1 MITASMKKQVEDKL
15 RACIATA
22 ERRYNTTFRFPN
34 IRYDLRGTTAGTA
47 TYSTWTININPVL
60 LAENFDDMLADTVP
74 HEMAHLITDQVY
86 PEAHQRTGNMTRTRN
101 GVWRRSKRSPH
112 GEEWKSVMRVLGC
125 EPSRTHSFDTTN
137 ARVRERTSYA
147 YKCNCCGAELQMGP
161 KRHAKEQRMPGHYTH
176 GACGRARG
184 KLTLVAKTPTATV
197 HAKPVLPMMNLHQHV
212 PPAPKS
218 TAPETG
224 SKLARCYE
232 IYKTY
237 PTMARKDLIRQLVT
251 RVGCTAAGASTYVA
265 NCKKMYESGV
275 K

>member
-1 MITASMKKQVEDKL
+1 MVTAEMKAKVNAKL
-15 RACIATA
+15 RECIEKANK
-22 ERRYNTTFRFPN
+22 RYNIDLKFPTVVYN
-34 IRYDLRGTTAGTA
+34 KRGTVAGTA
-47 TYSTWTININPVL
+47 SFRSWKIDINPIL
-60 LAENFDDMLADTVP
+60 LVENFEDMLNDTVP
-74 HEMAHLITDQVY
+74 HEMAHLITDKVY
-86 PEAHQRTGNMTRTRN
+86 PEAHKSGPMQWTSTGLKR
-101 GVWRRSKRSPH
+101 GKRSLH
-112 GEEWKSVMRVLGC
+112 GDEWKSVMRTLGVS
-125 EPSRTHSFDTTN
+125 PSRCHQYDTTN
-137 ARVRERTSYA
+137 AKTRTNASYA
-147 YKCNCCGAELQMGP
+147 YKCTCCGAVLQFGP
-161 KRHAKEQRMPGHYTH
+161 KRHAQQQRTPGWYTH
-176 GACGRARG
+176 SSCGRQRG
-184 KLTLVAKTPTATV
+184 QLTLVAKTPTATV

-237 PTMARKDLIRQLVT
+237 PTMARKDLIQQFVT

>member
-1 MITASMKKQVEDKL
+1 MQVTAEMKEKVNAKL
-15 RACIATA
+15 RECIAIA
-22 ERRYNTTFRFPN
+22 NKRYNIDLKFPTVV
-34 IRYDLRGTTAGTA
+34 YQKRGTTAGTA
-47 TYSTWTININPVL
+47 NYRTWTIDINPVL
-60 LAENFDDMLADTVP
+60 LVENFDDMLNDTVP
-74 HEMAHLITDQVY
+74 HEMAHLITDAVY
-86 PEAHQRTGNMTRTRN
+86 PEAHESGPMQLTRR
-101 GVWRRSKRSPH
+101 GWKRGKRSVH
-112 GEEWKSVMRVLGC
+112 GAEWQSVMRVLGVN
-125 EPSRTHSFDTTN
+125 PSRTHSYDTTN
-137 ARVRERTSYA
+137 ARTREKVSYD
-147 YKCNCCGAELQMGP
+147 YKCNCCGAILKMGP
-161 KRHAKEQRMPGHYTH
+161 KRHATEQRMPGHYTH
-176 GACGRARG
+176 SSCGRARG

-237 PTMARKDLIRQLVT
+237 PTMARKDLIQQFVT

>member
-1 MITASMKKQVEDKL
+1 MQVTAEMKEKVNAKL
-15 RACIATA
+15 RECIAIA
-22 ERRYNTTFRFPN
+22 NKRYNIDLKFPTVV
-34 IRYDLRGTTAGTA
+34 YMKRGTTAGTA
-47 TYSTWTININPVL
+47 NYRTWTIDINPVL
-60 LAENFDDMLADTVP
+60 LVENFDDMLNDTVP
-74 HEMAHLITDQVY
+74 HELAHLITDTVY
-86 PEAHQRTGNMTRTRN
+86 PEAHESGPMVRTRR
-101 GVWRRSKRSPH
+101 GWKRGKRSVH
-112 GEEWKSVMRVLGC
+112 GAEWQSVMRVLGVN
-125 EPSRTHSFDTTN
+125 PSRTHNYDTTN
-137 ARVRERTSYA
+137 ARTREKTSYD
-147 YKCNCCGAELQMGP
+147 YKCNCCGAILKMGP
-161 KRHAKEQRMPGHYTH
+161 KRHATEQRMPGHYTH

-184 KLTLVAKTPTATV
+184 KLTLVAKTPSATV

-237 PTMARKDLIRQLVT
+237 PTMARKDLIQQFVT

>member
-1 MITASMKKQVEDKL
+1 MITASMKQRVEAKL
-15 RACIATA
+15 RECIATA
-22 ERRYNTTFRFPN
+22 ERRYNTQIRFPN

-47 TYSTWTININPVL
+47 TYGTWTVNFNAVL
-60 LAENFDDMLADTVP
+60 LAENFEAMLADTVP

-86 PEAHQRTGNMTRTRN
+86 PEAHRRTGEMTRTRN

-161 KRHAKEQRMPGHYTH
+161 KRHAKEQRQPGSYTH
-176 GACGRARG
+176 SSCGRSAG
-184 KLTLVAKTPTATV
+184 KLTLVTSKAPAATVHVKPAAPKTPTA
-197 HAKPVLPMMNLHQHV
+197 PV
-212 PPAPKS
+212 AG
-218 TAPETG
+218 TG
-224 SKLARCYE
+224 SKLERCYAT
-232 IYKTY
+232 YKAHSTL
-237 PTMARKDLIRQLVT
+237 TRSQQIQHFIQL
-251 RVGCTAAGASTYVA
+251 GCTPAGAATYYA
-265 NCKKMYESGV
+265 TCRKMYTSG